1 MEHFCYGQCGA
12 VCIVDPDPADVTFR
26 VNMAGATVD
35 AAGVWVISN
44 ATNPQWQGGAT
55 QMTDADADGIYE
67 ATLTISGSADF
78 FYKFV
83 NGDVNTPANEEG
95 VEVVGV
101 STGISLC
108 AVENGLGGY
117 NRTYTRSGVDEV
129 LNIVCFNECAD
140 CEVSVSE
147 LSIVADLKVF
157 PVPAI
162 DVLNVSFNTGLA
174 QHIVINVVNNLG
186 QVVVTKDMGTV
197 AGQRTVQL
205 DVENLATGIYALQI
219 TNGNNKQV
227 THIAVK

>member
-1 MEHFCYGQCGA
+1 MNET
-12 VCIVDPDPADVTFR
+12 PASA
-26 VNMAGATVD
+26 M
-35 AAGVWVISN
+35 GVWVISN
-44 ATNPQWQGGAT
+44 ATNPQWQPGAT
-55 QMTDADADGIYE
+55 QMTDDNADGIYE
-67 ATLTISGSADF
+67 ATFTVSGSADF
-78 FYKFV
+78 FYKVV
-83 NGDVNTPANEEG
+83 NGDVFNPSNEEG
-95 VEVVGV
+95 VEVLGL
-101 STGISLC
+101 SSGISLC

-129 LNIVCFNECAD
+129 LDIVCFNECAD

-162 DVLNVSFNTGLA
+162 DVLNLSFNTGLA

-197 AGQRTVQL
+197 AGQRTIQL

-219 TNGNNKQV
+219 SNGNNKQV